1 MICLSLVFE
10 FSFAILDFNA
20 GFECGVAHLCFSRVL
35 ALFSQLAV
43 LGVKAKGLKFLE
55 NLPLIFLLS
64 WRSILALPFC
74 IARLEKT
81 KKEGDSVH

>member
-1 MICLSLVFE
+1 MILPSLVFE

-43 LGVKAKGLKFLE
+43 LGGQ
-55 NLPLIFLLS
+55 S
-64 WRSILALPFC
+64 
-74 IARLEKT
+74 
-81 KKEGDSVH
+81 